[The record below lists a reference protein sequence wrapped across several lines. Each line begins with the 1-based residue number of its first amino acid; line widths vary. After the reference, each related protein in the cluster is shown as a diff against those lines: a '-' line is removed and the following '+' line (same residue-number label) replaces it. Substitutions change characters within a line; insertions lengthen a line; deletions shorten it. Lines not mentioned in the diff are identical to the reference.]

1 MQSTL
6 TTSPRVWI
14 GHWLMFVALG
24 HTVVAGILFGPA
36 LMQVVERGVFN
47 TVGRDPVMQAAV
59 WFLIC
64 GAVLA
69 LLAHAITA
77 LERCQQF
84 ATLRILG
91 AGMLALS
98 ALGIV
103 LMPTSGFWLVLPA
116 AIALLRR

>member
-1 MQSTL
+1 MQAAVSTQN
-6 TTSPRVWI
+6 RVWI
-14 GHWLMFVALG
+14 GHWLMFVAFG

-36 LMQVVERGVFN
+36 LMRVLERGVFN
-47 TVGRDPVMQAAV
+47 TVGRDPATQAAV

-69 LLAHAITA
+69 LLALTITA
-77 LERCQQF
+77 LERCQQQ
-84 ATLRILG
+84 AVLRKLG

-98 ALGIV
+98 VLGIV